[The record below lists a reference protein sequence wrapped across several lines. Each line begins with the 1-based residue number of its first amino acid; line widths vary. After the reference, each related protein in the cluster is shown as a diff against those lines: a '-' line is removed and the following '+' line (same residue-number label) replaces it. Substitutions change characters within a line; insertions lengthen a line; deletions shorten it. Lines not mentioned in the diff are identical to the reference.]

1 MIILQGKAQ
10 ERAQPICTKNEVPDG
25 YGRYARY
32 PGERIGKRDRPLDE
46 EKMTWRDWVRVFVY
60 FILGLFLLFVFFY
73 MIFAGPKAALIAG
86 VTLLVG
92 IILWVVFRYILKEIA

>member
-1 MIILQGKAQ
+1 MRFQMDTADMHDTRENGSEKGTA
-10 ERAQPICTKNEVPDG
+10 
-25 YGRYARY
+25 
-32 PGERIGKRDRPLDE
+32 PLDE

-92 IILWVVFRYILKEIA
+92 IILWVVFRYVLKEIA

>member
-1 MIILQGKAQ
+1 MDTADMHDTRENGSEKGTA
-10 ERAQPICTKNEVPDG
+10 
-25 YGRYARY
+25 
-32 PGERIGKRDRPLDE
+32 PLDE

>member
-1 MIILQGKAQ
+1 MDPASLHDTREEKA
-10 ERAQPICTKNEVPDG
+10 EEG
-25 YGRYARY
+25 
-32 PGERIGKRDRPLDE
+32 PGPVDE
-46 EKMTWRDWVRVFVY
+46 EKMTGKDWLRVFVY

-92 IILWVVFRYILKEIA
+92 IILWVVFRYVLKEIA

>member
-1 MIILQGKAQ
+1 MDTADMHDTRENGSEKGTA
-10 ERAQPICTKNEVPDG
+10 PF
-25 YGRYARY
+25 
-32 PGERIGKRDRPLDE
+32 DE

-92 IILWVVFRYILKEIA
+92 IILWVVFRYVLKEIA

>member
-1 MIILQGKAQ
+1 MDTADMHDTRENGSEKGA
-10 ERAQPICTKNEVPDG
+10 A
-25 YGRYARY
+25 
-32 PGERIGKRDRPLDE
+32 PLDE

-92 IILWVVFRYILKEIA
+92 IILWVVFRYVLKEIA

>member
-1 MIILQGKAQ
+1 MHDTRENGSEKGTA
-10 ERAQPICTKNEVPDG
+10 
-25 YGRYARY
+25 
-32 PGERIGKRDRPLDE
+32 PLDE

-92 IILWVVFRYILKEIA
+92 IILWVVFRYVLKEIA

>member
-1 MIILQGKAQ
+1 MDTADMHDTRENGSEKGTA
-10 ERAQPICTKNEVPDG
+10 
-25 YGRYARY
+25 
-32 PGERIGKRDRPLDE
+32 PLDE

-92 IILWVVFRYILKEIA
+92 IILWVVFRYVLKEIA